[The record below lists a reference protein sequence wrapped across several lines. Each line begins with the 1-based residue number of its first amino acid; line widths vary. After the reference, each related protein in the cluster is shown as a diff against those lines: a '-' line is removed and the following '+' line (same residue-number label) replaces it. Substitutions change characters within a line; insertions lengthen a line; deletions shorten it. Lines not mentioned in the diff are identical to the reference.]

1 MRSSWCLH
9 TNQFVW
15 RIFTL
20 EPLCVCVC
28 ALTRKFIRFYTDI
41 YTKLQTANKR
51 WNMIISKYDR
61 LIQFG
66 FSTTTLVHLICE
78 KIKRPHQEPGMREKG
93 KAAESG
99 WRAKR
104 NQLVDQHQLE
114 YIHKWGKENEHTNTQ
129 KERRNPNAFA
139 MTPKI
144 HTTHE
149 MFCAPIEWKKEM
161 DRARNGLCEWR
172 KCEKFSFWK
181 LCNWR
186 KITKPPCTWS
196 VLIITTTKFN
206 SIAWQIKLFF
216 FGSSPGFIWFCFL
229 LPSCLAFFSRWEC
242 ERARVCE
249 TGTANT
255 RRGQFTKP

>member
-20 EPLCVCVC
+20 EPLCVC

-78 KIKRPHQEPGMREKG
+78 KIKRPRQEPGMREKG
-93 KAAESG
+93 KATESG

-129 KERRNPNAFA
+129 KREKKPECICNDSKDSHNSWNVLCAHRVEERN
-139 MTPKI
+139 
-144 HTTHE
+144 E
-149 MFCAPIEWKKEM
+149 
-161 DRARNGLCEWR
+161 
-172 KCEKFSFWK
+172 
-181 LCNWR
+181 
-186 KITKPPCTWS
+186 
-196 VLIITTTKFN
+196 
-206 SIAWQIKLFF
+206 
-216 FGSSPGFIWFCFL
+216 
-229 LPSCLAFFSRWEC
+229 
-242 ERARVCE
+242 
-249 TGTANT
+249 
-255 RRGQFTKP
+255 